1 MKERV
6 DMDGNGKHLY
16 TNPQLGQVT
25 EQYSWRIHRKRRRS
39 GIWCQ
44 TWMSP
49 LVIHALLVGIEAMG
63 TPCRHSGQV
72 ELRLGASLGSRVP
85 SIVKV
90 IRLVLAKRFAGSGT
104 IGYQDHCRCRGPG
117 LRYDSTDRELQQRLR
132 WTPNDLWAFL

>member
-1 MKERV
+1 M
-6 DMDGNGKHLY
+6 GGIGKHLY
-16 TNPQLGQVT
+16 TNPTLSQVDLYNGPAG
-25 EQYSWRIHRKRRRS
+25 ELENAKRRRS

-49 LVIHALLVGIEAMG
+49 LVIHALLVEMEATMG
-63 TPCRHSGQV
+63 TPCGHSGQV